1 MKTTILD
8 PTVSVLFISSRVPSK
23 HGFIKLQYNDGNTI
37 LSFFPPS
44 LKSIRDPAQFPE
56 DVYQFSDFSY
66 IEVDKSDEMKLFFV
80 APLFKVEIKFD
91 RIEDKDRILTYISNK
106 VNMVHT
112 DFNPY
117 VFLLENSKLDNQNQ
131 FLIPILPDV
140 LDNEDQKQVLKLSR
154 IKNDDLEFDY
164 SGEKDKEV
172 KVIDE
177 DMLKNYLDE
186 DGKVKNVKE
195 FLSMLYNKDIDP
207 SIEEFV
213 WKLLLY
219 NDYLEISNEERIE
232 KDNEKRKIY
241 KTILNQ
247 WKTTPKRQWINDSN
261 LRKLVEMLEK
271 DIKEN
276 EKLFCKFSNVKCA
289 QKMAFDIFLTFSFY
303 RWDDGVYNHEF
314 IYFLIP
320 FMTLYIKEANYE
332 KVIKQNGEVVSF
344 VDAEADIFSMFSS
357 FFKNNK
363 LGDLIYVTN
372 EPFLKKLYQSVGLS
386 LTTFSP
392 EILLLLSQKHVKTLD
407 FLNQDCKSWFGTC
420 FNMQTP
426 AIRRLWVSA
435 LSYSDTF
442 SFFTNFLLSYLYS
455 LSSKLIKIN
464 PLSHEEFV
472 KRYNLV
478 KTELDLTT
486 LLINLKKIGKESSL

>member
-1 MKTTILD
+1 MLFRSILD

-247 WKTTPKRQWINDSN
+247 WKTTTKRQWINDSN

-303 RWDDGVYNHEF
+303 RR
-314 IYFLIP
+314 
-320 FMTLYIKEANYE
+320 
-332 KVIKQNGEVVSF
+332 
-344 VDAEADIFSMFSS
+344 
-357 FFKNNK
+357 
-363 LGDLIYVTN
+363 
-372 EPFLKKLYQSVGLS
+372 
-386 LTTFSP
+386 
-392 EILLLLSQKHVKTLD
+392 EIGRASCRERV
-407 FLNQDCKSWFGTC
+407 
-420 FNMQTP
+420 
-426 AIRRLWVSA
+426 
-435 LSYSDTF
+435 
-442 SFFTNFLLSYLYS
+442 
-455 LSSKLIKIN
+455 
-464 PLSHEEFV
+464 
-472 KRYNLV
+472 
-478 KTELDLTT
+478 
-486 LLINLKKIGKESSL
+486 